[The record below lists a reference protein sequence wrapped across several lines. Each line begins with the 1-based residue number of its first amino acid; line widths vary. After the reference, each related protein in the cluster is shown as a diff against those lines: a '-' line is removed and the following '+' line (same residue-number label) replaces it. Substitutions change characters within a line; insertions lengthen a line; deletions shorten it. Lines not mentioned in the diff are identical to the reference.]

1 MERSSRKLVA
11 AGAGIVIENRRG
23 RIEVVA
29 AADWIVR
36 KGRPGAVVAWID
48 QTSYSAVVAGSTDR
62 KGYFEAVE
70 TSIDRRDSSV
80 EVAGPAAAAA
90 LVAAADHRRGIRQT
104 GPYRLSQIRF
114 LLVEQVSTRTTS
126 FRLQI
131 KSSPAVV
138 RLAVVRLAVAAAS
151 AAVDPQRMTLLP
163 MPPAVAAD
171 SQTYHHPSLPDSPA
185 EKRQS

>member
-138 RLAVVRLAVAAAS
+138 RLAVAAAS

>member
-90 LVAAADHRRGIRQT
+90 LVAAADHRRGIHQT

-138 RLAVVRLAVAAAS
+138 RLAVAAAS

-171 SQTYHHPSLPDSPA
+171 SKTYHHPSLPDSPA

>member
-138 RLAVVRLAVAAAS
+138 RLAVAAAS
-151 AAVDPQRMTLLP
+151 AVVDPQRMTLLP